1 MKRYLPVAALLLSA
15 CATEPVQQIYAIDT
29 ALIPAAVETAPM
41 TGTGDKADD
50 PAVWVNLANP
60 AASLVLGTNKDE
72 GLHVYNLA
80 GEELQFL
87 DVGRVNNV
95 DLRGDVAVASNDET
109 NSISW
114 FTIDSATSTVSHIGD
129 TPTLK
134 DEPYGICAGRVGTT
148 YYAMPTYKDGMAQV
162 WSVQTDMLSE
172 GPELVAEIQV
182 GQFGQLQLEGC
193 VFDEANGQVF
203 LGEEEHGVW
212 KLDLADWTA
221 APISVDTIAA
231 QNGLVADVEGM
242 DIWACLLYTSPSPR
256 D

>member
-1 MKRYLPVAALLLSA
+1 MKRYIPLAALLLSA
-15 CATEPVQQIYAIDT
+15 CATEPAQQIYAIDT
-29 ALIPAAVETAPM
+29 APIPASIETAPM

-50 PAVWVNLANP
+50 PAVWVNVANP
-60 AASLVLGTNKDE
+60 ADSLVLGTNKDE

-114 FTIDSATSTVSHIGD
+114 FAIDPVTATVSHVGD
-129 TPTLK
+129 TPTQK
-134 DEPYGICAGRVGTT
+134 DEPYGICAGQVGTT

-162 WSVQTDMLSE
+162 WSVQTDKMSE

-203 LGEEEHGVW
+203 LGEEEHGIW
-212 KLDLADWTA
+212 KLDLNDWSA
-221 APISVDTIAA
+221 APVSVDTIAA
-231 QNGLVADVEGM
+231 
-242 DIWACLLYTSPSPR
+242 
-256 D
+256 